1 MEKNKMAY
9 EQCYKIDQNNL
20 VQWKNL
26 SKLEFVQFLVQ
37 SHFALQESLMAQPAH
52 FPCALFLK
60 KR

>member
-1 MEKNKMAY
+1 MAY